1 MGLALSAC
9 SRDREVVQ
17 ASDDAPIRVETTQ
30 LFVTIENRAGG
41 ALLDISVAILP
52 VGFPPFTRLISRLE
66 NAEKRD
72 LSLSDFTSRDGTTFN
87 LRLVRPKTVRVT
99 ATDLTLELE
108 EVRAE
113 LGRLSAVLPE
123 RIDIDPDDVERGL
136 AGLVLGLVEL
146 LRQVLEKQAVRRM
159 EVGTLSDDEIERV
172 GLALMR
178 LERKVRELAEHF
190 GLDEDDLRIGV
201 GVAS

>member
-1 MGLALSAC
+1 
-9 SRDREVVQ
+9 
-17 ASDDAPIRVETTQ
+17 
-30 LFVTIENRAGG
+30 
-41 ALLDISVAILP
+41 
-52 VGFPPFTRLISRLE
+52 
-66 NAEKRD
+66 
-72 LSLSDFTSRDGTTFN
+72 
-87 LRLVRPKTVRVT
+87 
-99 ATDLTLELE
+99 
-108 EVRAE
+108 VRAE

-178 LERKVRELAEHF
+178 LERKVRELAEQF
-190 GLDEDDLRIGV
+190 GLDWWRNDSRLGGADGDEIRRLQAR
-201 GVAS
+201 VAELEKQLKAKGR